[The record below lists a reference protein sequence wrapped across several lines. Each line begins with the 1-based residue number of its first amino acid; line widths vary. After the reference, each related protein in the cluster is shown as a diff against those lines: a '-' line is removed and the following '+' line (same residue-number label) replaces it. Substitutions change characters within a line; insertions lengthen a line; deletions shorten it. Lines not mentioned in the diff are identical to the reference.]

1 MDRPPRP
8 SGLAGSQDCLVN
20 MHDSA
25 YYDEVSPTRDP
36 ATLITRKTNAAVD
49 ADGAGARLKVWRLS
63 TKQNQAEVA
72 DLLGITQQYLS
83 QIENGR
89 RAFPIDLRR
98 KIVDTLGIAAAEIGL
113 TDPLSPAR
121 RSGELEPEVALSQ
134 QQWRQERRWLNSHRS
149 QLSQLAMKFYPSS
162 WRIQTTGLISQPS
175 WQLQR
180 PMELGRLKLA
190 LDEGPQEFTI
200 RGSEPESIGVRPLR
214 AIGANFD
221 TYTAAIRQLD
231 RPYLFESRP
240 SYRILGGNFAAQE
253 LSFGLANYF
262 DKLDLSEAVGHEL
275 ARACMSA
282 GDVPV
287 AIGNIAN
294 QVPFRNLIG
303 DPFNFTSRAVIPA
316 ITTLTLRL
324 RRYPLPP
331 TFLLHWRDPAKVA
344 TAGGIYDVIPA
355 GEFQPSSMNPW
366 DRRADFDIWRNIVR
380 EYSEEL
386 LGTPEHD
393 GTRSQPIEYET
404 WPLFRNL
411 EESKNQGK
419 TQVWLLGLGLD
430 ALTLATT
437 IMTVVI
443 MEDEEFNSIFR
454 DAVEFN
460 DEGNIARPGGGRP
473 LEGVEFTAAE
483 VQRML
488 MVEPMASPGAACI
501 ALAWKH
507 RAQLLGME

>member
-1 MDRPPRP
+1 
-8 SGLAGSQDCLVN
+8 
-20 MHDSA
+20 
-25 YYDEVSPTRDP
+25 
-36 ATLITRKTNAAVD
+36 
-49 ADGAGARLKVWRLS
+49 
-63 TKQNQAEVA
+63 
-72 DLLGITQQYLS
+72 
-83 QIENGR
+83 
-89 RAFPIDLRR
+89 
-98 KIVDTLGIAAAEIGL
+98 
-113 TDPLSPAR
+113 
-121 RSGELEPEVALSQ
+121 
-134 QQWRQERRWLNSHRS
+134 
-149 QLSQLAMKFYPSS
+149 
-162 WRIQTTGLISQPS
+162 
-175 WQLQR
+175 
-180 PMELGRLKLA
+180 
-190 LDEGPQEFTI
+190 
-200 RGSEPESIGVRPLR
+200 
-214 AIGANFD
+214 
-221 TYTAAIRQLD
+221 
-231 RPYLFESRP
+231 
-240 SYRILGGNFAAQE
+240 
-253 LSFGLANYF
+253 
-262 DKLDLSEAVGHEL
+262 
-275 ARACMSA
+275 
-282 GDVPV
+282 
-287 AIGNIAN
+287 
-294 QVPFRNLIG
+294 
-303 DPFNFTSRAVIPA
+303 
-316 ITTLTLRL
+316 
-324 RRYPLPP
+324 
-331 TFLLHWRDPAKVA
+331 
-344 TAGGIYDVIPA
+344 
-355 GEFQPSSMNPW
+355 MNPW

-404 WPLFRNL
+404 WPLFRTL